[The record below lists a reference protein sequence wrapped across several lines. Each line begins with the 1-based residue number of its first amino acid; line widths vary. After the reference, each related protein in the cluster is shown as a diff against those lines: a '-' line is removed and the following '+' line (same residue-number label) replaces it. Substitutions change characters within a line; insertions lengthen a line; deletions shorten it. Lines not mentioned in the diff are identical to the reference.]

1 MGEIF
6 ANDMTDKELIQKIYD
21 SSYNSTSE
29 KQPNHIKEWAYD
41 LNRHLPK
48 EDIQRPTGM

>member
-6 ANDMTDKELIQKIYD
+6 ATDMTDELIQKIYD

-29 KQPNHIKEWAYD
+29 KKTQLY
-41 LNRHLPK
+41 
-48 EDIQRPTGM
+48 